1 MPSEFWGKQRIVENK
16 VIKEDTLK
24 SKLEVMGMKE
34 LRAYVKEHNLEAKD
48 TDKSEL
54 IEEILKEVN

>member
-24 SKLEVMGMKE
+24 SKLEVMSMKE
-34 LRAYVKEHNLEAKD
+34 LRDYAKEHNLKARD

-54 IEEILKEVN
+54 IEEIIKEVN